1 MLSKKWVKARKK
13 DRIRMRFVA
22 REFRSEEDRT
32 DLFTPSTTSST
43 ERVIDLIA
51 AKRGWPTMIID
62 AKNAF
67 HGEETELVAEEPPDE
82 WLEKWI
88 EDGGDPD

>member
-1 MLSKKWVKARKK
+1 
-13 DRIRMRFVA
+13 MRFVA
-22 REFRSEEDRT
+22 REFKSEENRT

-51 AKRGWPTMIID
+51 TMPGWPTMIID
-62 AKNAF
+62 AKNAYF
-67 HGEETELVAEEPPDE
+67 HGDEKELVAVEPPDE